1 METQRNL
8 GFWVVCCFCWL
19 KGMRSI
25 HPSTSSSQC
34 QCSRTREARLHKWQA
49 RISAYHLSRP
59 MPALE
64 GSELIRYMSTL
75 STSLSTLAGRQAHV
89 LSHMH
94 CFSPL
99 ALAWA
104 PHKTEASQF
113 HSNFCSN
120 RINRIPPPKKLNDI
134 PSLKHQL
141 GRSFLKK
148 ASSSAISWVPRGVPF
163 NNPHPTH
170 RPESVL
176 AIVNDQPNSQ
186 ALATFFS
193 PSKLVFFFFHHLP
206 TVPGWWFQPI

>member
-75 STSLSTLAGRQAHV
+75 STSLSTLAGHQARV
-89 LSHMH
+89 LSHMRGH
-94 CFSPL
+94 CREKPILGIGIASPL

-104 PHKTEASQF
+104 AHK
-113 HSNFCSN
+113 N
-120 RINRIPPPKKLNDI
+120 RSKAVSFKL
-134 PSLKHQL
+134 LLQ
-141 GRSFLKK
+141 
-148 ASSSAISWVPRGVPF
+148 
-163 NNPHPTH
+163 
-170 RPESVL
+170 
-176 AIVNDQPNSQ
+176 
-186 ALATFFS
+186 
-193 PSKLVFFFFHHLP
+193 
-206 TVPGWWFQPI
+206 